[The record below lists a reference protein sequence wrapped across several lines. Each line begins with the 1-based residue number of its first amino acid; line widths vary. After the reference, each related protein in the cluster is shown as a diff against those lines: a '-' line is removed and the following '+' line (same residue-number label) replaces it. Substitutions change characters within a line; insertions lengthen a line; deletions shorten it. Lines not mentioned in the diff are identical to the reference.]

1 MRTWKTLFGLAAAL
15 FTCAGCSSQPA
26 STTSGEADATTKSA
40 PTQAAAGAWQEVL
53 PGGESICSDGSAYKF
68 LTRQGDPSKL
78 VVYLQGGG
86 ACWFRGNCDPAM
98 KPTYNINLAQLR
110 GYQTGIFSGQ

>member
-40 PTQAAAGAWQEVL
+40 PTRRPLERGRKSYPAVN
-53 PGGESICSDGSAYKF
+53 PSA
-68 LTRQGDPSKL
+68 QM
-78 VVYLQGGG
+78 V
-86 ACWFRGNCDPAM
+86 A
-98 KPTYNINLAQLR
+98 PTN
-110 GYQTGIFSGQ
+110 F